1 MMSRGMRWAVF
12 AKALVALT
20 GCYSQMEQGGGGGGT
35 ASPSPSPSP
44 FYGPSPDTNFPY
56 QQ

>member
-12 AKALVALT
+12 AQALVALT